1 VWADEEDDRRSSKRS
16 KERKSYTTP
25 VAFVSG
31 GIKVGDKVTKNADEE
46 DLEITVWNQ
55 WNKFLYY
62 YFTSRYNDIVSTE
75 ALKFLKMI
83 AVY

>member
-1 VWADEEDDRRSSKRS
+1 MWADEEDDRRSSKRS

-55 WNKFLYY
+55 
-62 YFTSRYNDIVSTE
+62 
-75 ALKFLKMI
+75 
-83 AVY
+83 